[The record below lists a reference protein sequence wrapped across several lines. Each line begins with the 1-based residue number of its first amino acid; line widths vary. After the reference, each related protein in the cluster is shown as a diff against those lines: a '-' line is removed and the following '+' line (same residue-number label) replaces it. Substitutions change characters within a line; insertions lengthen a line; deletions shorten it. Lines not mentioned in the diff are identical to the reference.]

1 MFNDI
6 NNPIPQE
13 IKSWMI
19 EINLSINEASIALG
33 ISKRQFSRLLS
44 GETKAKKIHGLAMQM
59 LWLVEENNKDLIDKK
74 KLKKDNKVIK
84 IPIEWFHYLIIK

>member
-1 MFNDI
+1 MFNNI

-19 EINLSINEASIALG
+19 EINLSISQASVALG

-59 LWLVEENNKDLIDKK
+59 LWLVEENNKDLIKIKSKIKK
-74 KLKKDNKVIK
+74 ENIIK
-84 IPIEWFHYLIIK
+84 IPIK

>member
-1 MFNDI
+1 MFNNI

-19 EINLSINEASIALG
+19 EINLSISEASVALG

-44 GETKAKKIHGLAMQM
+44 GETKAKKIYKK
-59 LWLVEENNKDLIDKK
+59 VE
-74 KLKKDNKVIK
+74 
-84 IPIEWFHYLIIK
+84 

>member
-74 KLKKDNKVIK
+74 KMKKDNKVIK
-84 IPIEWFHYLIIK
+84 IPIE

>member
-1 MFNDI
+1 MFNNI

-19 EINLSINEASIALG
+19 EINLSISEASIALG

-59 LWLVEENNKDLIDKK
+59 LWLVEENNKDLIKIKNKIKK
-74 KLKKDNKVIK
+74 ENVIK
-84 IPIEWFHYLIIK
+84 IPIK